1 MAQKQGYAKVTFD
14 GEEKL
19 LRFDMNALADLED
32 HFDKGLSALMD
43 KNRMGLSTVRGLYW
57 AGLKW
62 KMPNLTLEKVG
73 TMLTKKME
81 DEDLTI
87 KDLMEPIKKGIA
99 AAGWI
104 KSKKQQAETE
114 EESEETDE
122 KN

>member
-19 LRFDMNALADLED
+19 LRFDFNAMADLED
-32 HFDKGLSALMD
+32 HFDKGIAAIMD
-43 KNRMGLSTVRGLYW
+43 KNRIGFSTIRGLYW

-62 KMPNLTLEKVG
+62 KIPGLTLEKVG
-73 TMLTKKME
+73 NMLSTKM
-81 DEDLTI
+81 DEEELSLAEVMDPVKRAIT
-87 KDLMEPIKKGIA
+87 

-104 KSKKQQAETE
+104 KTKKAEADNQE
-114 EESEETDE
+114 ASDENDE